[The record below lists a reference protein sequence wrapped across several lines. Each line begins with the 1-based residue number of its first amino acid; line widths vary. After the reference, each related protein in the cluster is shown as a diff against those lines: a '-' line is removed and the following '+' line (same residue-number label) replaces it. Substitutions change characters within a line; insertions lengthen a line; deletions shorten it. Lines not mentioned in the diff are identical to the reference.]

1 MKRFMAKAEF
11 NNYKVISFTSKGKEL
26 ADRLL
31 SLISDGNFVRE
42 CEESEIG
49 KRERYKESSYREN
62 VVVKGTDDGFTL
74 DGFVKENF
82 YQGNVLIFIGA
93 AGIAVRAI
101 APYIEDKT
109 KDPAVIVMDEAGK
122 NVIPL
127 LSGHIG
133 GGVREAEKIAN
144 LIGANCVMTTA
155 SDVSGEFAVD
165 VFASEN
171 GFVIS
176 DMKKAKE
183 FTARLLEEKV
193 AVYEVDAEI
202 AGMPPFDVDTGFANV
217 IRQSAGGESFEKE
230 NDFARSKA
238 SFTISFHKNKSE
250 SGVLS
255 LIPKCI
261 AIGVGCKKGTPYEK
275 LRAFVED
282 KLSEHNLDKRA
293 VKVLASADIKKDEEG
308 LILLAKELGAEFKTF
323 SSEVLMAQ
331 EGEFTASSFV
341 KSITGT
347 DNVCERA
354 VAACGCKKMLVI
366 KESFDGMTFAAGVLS
381 GKDAGEGMDKAE
393 DVVGLKYLDVEKSRN
408 CSEEASDTNC
418 AGMAS
423 AESGD
428 LEKRKGKVSV
438 VGIGPGNYENMT
450 VKAVRTLEECD
461 VIAGYTVYCDLVRPF
476 FPDKEYISTPMMGEE
491 KRVKLAYNK
500 AAEGKKVALVCSG
513 DAGVYGMAGL
523 CYEEAVNFDNVDTEV
538 VPGVTAAIS
547 GAALLGAPLIH
558 DFCLI
563 SMSDRLTP
571 MELIEKRLRAAAS
584 ADMVV
589 VIYNPESKGRKGYL
603 AHACEI
609 LMENLPPERVCG
621 IAGNIGRDGE
631 YCKVMTLGELKGAE
645 VDMFSTIFI
654 GNSSTRDIAEHMVT
668 LRGYR
673 SER

>member
-1 MKRFMAKAEF
+1 MKRFMEKAEYK
-11 NNYKVISFTSKGKEL
+11 NYKVISFTSKGKEL
-26 ADRLL
+26 ADKVL
-31 SLISDGNFVRE
+31 SLISGGDFERVSGE
-42 CEESEIG
+42 GSGSEF
-49 KRERYKESSYREN
+49 N
-62 VVVKGTDDGFTL
+62 L
-74 DGFVKENF
+74 DSFVKENF
-82 YQGNVLIFIGA
+82 QKGNILIFIGA

-109 KDPAVIVMDEAGK
+109 KDPAVIVIDEAGM

-133 GGVREAEKIAN
+133 GGVREAKRIAE
-144 LIGANCVMTTA
+144 LIGANCVVTTA

-165 VFASEN
+165 VFASDN
-171 GFVIS
+171 GFAIS

-183 FTARLLEEKV
+183 FTAMLLEEKI
-193 AVYEVDAEI
+193 AKYEVDDEI
-202 AGMPPFDVDTGFANV
+202 RGLADFDIDTGYSNV
-217 IRQSAGGESFEKE
+217 V
-230 NDFARSKA
+230 RSTGDA
-238 SFTISFHKNKSE
+238 DFTISFHKDKSE
-250 SGVLS
+250 SGVLN

-261 AIGVGCKKGTPYEK
+261 VIGVGCKKGTPYEK
-275 LRAFVED
+275 LGAFID
-282 KLSEHNLDKRA
+282 KELAEHNIEKRA
-293 VKVLASADIKKDEEG
+293 VSVIASADIKKSEEG
-308 LILLAKELGAEFKTF
+308 LVLAAKELGAEFKTF

-331 EGEFTASSFV
+331 EGEFSSSEFV

-354 VAACGCKKMLVI
+354 VSACGCRKIIVS
-366 KESFDGMTFAAGVLS
+366 KESFDGMTFAAGVLEKKVS
-381 GKDAGEGMDKAE
+381 GG
-393 DVVGLKYLDVEKSRN
+393 SRN
-408 CSEEASDTNC
+408 E
-418 AGMAS
+418 
-423 AESGD
+423 
-428 LEKRKGKVSV
+428 RGKVSV

-450 VKAVRTLEECD
+450 VKAVETLKACD

-491 KRVKLAYNK
+491 KRVKLAYEK

-523 CYEEAVNFDNVDTEV
+523 CYEEAVNCDGVDTEV

-584 ADMVV
+584 ADMGI

-609 LMENLPPERVCG
+609 LSEFLPDDRVCG

-631 YCKVMTLGELKGAE
+631 YCKVMTLAELKCAE
-645 VDMFSTIFI
+645 ADMFSTVFI
-654 GNSSTRDIAEHMVT
+654 GNSSTKNITEHMVT